1 MKSPLSQRCSFG
13 PDSSPLIHTEGAV
26 FNSRRDFLVRSGLG
40 FGGLSLAAL
49 FGINPF
55 DLHGAPV
62 SLNPAASAGARGPLA
77 PRAPHF
83 KSKVKAVIQIH
94 AGGAPSTVDTWDHK
108 PELTKANGQ
117 KIPGYEGVALA
128 SPFTFSKQGKSGI
141 EVSEIFPELGKHVDS
156 MAIIK
161 SLFTEI
167 PDHEI
172 ASKML
177 HTGSPQLPKPSLGS
191 WVTYGLGSVN
201 QNMPGFISLGG
212 SPYFRQCAFLPGIYQ
227 GCNVNY
233 DPTAPLSTILANIR
247 SEFSTMDRQR
257 RQINFA
263 AASNMEH
270 AMKLQKDDQ
279 LDARIQAFEI
289 AFKMQTE
296 ATDAFD
302 ISKESEATREK
313 YMGPATGSYSNAM
326 KSTRANGAKML
337 VARRLV
343 ERGVRFIQ
351 IGTGGWDNH
360 ENIAVTAKAAAAE
373 VDVPIAALL
382 SDLKESGLLDS
393 TLVIW
398 GGEFGRTVTQ
408 QGGGAGS
415 PGRDHN
421 GKAMVT
427 WMAGGG
433 VKPGTTYGA
442 TDEFGGRAAENQ
454 MHIHDLH
461 ATMLALMGF
470 DHTKLIYNYNGR
482 DFRLTDNFGNVV
494 KEIIA

>member
-1 MKSPLSQRCSFG
+1 MRADHPALQKTSHG
-13 PDSSPLIHTEGAV
+13 GSPLIHTDSV
-26 FNSRRDFLVRSGLG
+26 FFRSRRDFLTRAGLG
-40 FGGLSLAAL
+40 FGGLSLAAF

-55 DLHGAPV
+55 DLNAAPV
-62 SLNPAASAGARGPLA
+62 TRGAVPSKNPLTPKS
-77 PRAPHF
+77 PHF
-83 KSKVKAVIQIH
+83 KSKARAVIQIH

-108 PELTKANGQ
+108 PELSKASGQ
-117 KIPGYEGVALA
+117 KLPGYEGVALG
-128 SPFTFSKQGKSGI
+128 SPFTFSPQGKSGI

-161 SLFTEI
+161 SLFTDI

-172 ASKML
+172 ASRML

-201 QNMPGFISLGG
+201 ENMPGFITLGG
-212 SPYFRQCAFLPGIYQ
+212 SPNFRQCAFLPGIYQ

-233 DPTAPLSTILANIR
+233 DPTANLSTILANIR
-247 SEFSTMDRQR
+247 SEFSPLDRQR
-257 RQINFA
+257 RQIDFA
-263 AASNMEH
+263 ARSNAEH
-270 AMKLQKDDQ
+270 AMKLQQDDQ

-302 ISKESEATREK
+302 ISKETESMREK
-313 YMGPATGSYSNAM
+313 YMGPATNSYSASTKAM
-326 KSTRANGAKML
+326 RSNGAKML

-343 ERGVRFIQ
+343 ERGVRFVQ
-351 IGTGGWDNH
+351 VGTSGWDNH
-360 ENIAVTAKAAAAE
+360 ENIATTAKAAATE
-373 VDVPIAALL
+373 VDLPLAALL
-382 SDLKESGLLDS
+382 SDLKERGLLDS

-408 QGGGAGS
+408 QGGGAGN

-421 GKAMVT
+421 GRAMVS

-433 VKPGTTYGA
+433 VKPGVTYGS
-442 TDEFGGRAAENQ
+442 TDEFGGRAAENP

-461 ATMLALMGF
+461 ATILAILGF
-470 DHTKLIYNYNGR
+470 DHTKLTYNYNGR
-482 DFRLTDNFGNVV
+482 DFRLTDNYGNVI

>member
-1 MKSPLSQRCSFG
+1 MLF
-13 PDSSPLIHTEGAV
+13 H
-26 FNSRRDFLVRSGLG
+26 SRRDFLTRAGLG

-49 FGINPF
+49 FGLNPF
-55 DLHGAPV
+55 DLVGAPV
-62 SLNPAASAGARGPLA
+62 GVAGVANRGPLA
-77 PRAPHF
+77 PKAPHF
-83 KSKVKAVIQIH
+83 KSKARAVIQIH

-117 KIPGYEGVALA
+117 KIPGYEGVAFG
-128 SPFTFSKQGKSGI
+128 SPFAFSKQGQSGI

-156 MAIIK
+156 MALIK

-172 ASKML
+172 ASRML

-201 QNMPGFISLGG
+201 ENMPGFISLGG
-212 SPYFRQCAFLPGIYQ
+212 SPNFRQCAFLPGMYQ

-233 DPTAPLSTILANIR
+233 DPTASLSTVLANIR
-247 SEFSTMDRQR
+247 SEFSPLERQR
-257 RQINFA
+257 RQIDFA
-263 AASNMEH
+263 ARSNQEH
-270 AMKLQKDDQ
+270 AMKLQQDDQ

-302 ISKESEATREK
+302 ISKETEAMREK
-313 YMGPATGSYSNAM
+313 YMGP
-326 KSTRANGAKML
+326 STTPPSGAVKTMRANGAKML

-360 ENIAVTAKAAAAE
+360 ENIATTARTAAAD
-373 VDVPIAALL
+373 VDLPLAALL
-382 SDLKESGLLDS
+382 SDLKERGLLDS

-421 GKAMVT
+421 GRAMVT

-433 VKPGTTYGA
+433 VKPGVTYGS
-442 TDEFGGRAAENQ
+442 TDEFGGRAAENPV
-454 MHIHDLH
+454 HIHDLH
-461 ATMLALMGF
+461 ATILAILGF
-470 DHTKLIYNYNGR
+470 DHTKLTYNYNGR
-482 DFRLTDNFGNVV
+482 DFRLTDNYGNVV